1 MSILAQI
8 IGLACLLFWGFWL
21 CCKLRLPAG
30 FAPLCGLCFCMV
42 VLQLAGSCNQ
52 LWLGAQLLLVGA
64 VLTLAQRRRHEI
76 LPQLLS
82 PGVLAF
88 CSAAGVLM
96 AVFAIRQPEFQTWD
110 EFSHWGIYFKSVFYQ
125 HRFAVWDTT
134 RSLAHQAYPQSL
146 PGLYALFALPA
157 AQYREADVLFV
168 TALPLAAAASALFAL
183 PQVTARRPRIA
194 YTVCACLAAPALFWL
209 FAPDT
214 PYTTAYMDA
223 PVGALFA
230 AALCVILLP
239 CAANSRVQRGLALAL
254 LCGALTTVKEIGT
267 VFALCVV
274 GIWFLQ
280 CLLDAL
286 RDRGGI
292 LRGFLL
298 PFTAAL
304 PCFAIPLAWK
314 LLLKALHRADDQF
327 SSMGPGYFLQCWQE
341 ARTGFDRYFY
351 DVWDRYYARL
361 RSYPL
366 LFGASTFKVGCLCA
380 AAAVLLLIVLIWAM
394 GRWQGLRTALPGLC
408 MILYWPLYQ
417 GVLFYVYICGMSPYE
432 ALEMASWERYFCC
445 FFLGWF
451 SVLEG
456 EALLAGF
463 AAAHRL
469 PRMAG
474 HAVPAIVPC
483 LLVCSTLWGIWQA
496 GGAASLFCLP
506 KADWRTEQQQIAAD
520 MLTRMDGAQNG
531 SIWLLSADDSM
542 AVQNMWYYQYE
553 LYPAVTAVEAQSSE
567 TDVDLGYNIGEH
579 DVTWLVLFGVTDDF
593 TARYADL
600 ADDGLHGQHI
610 VDQAGRLAA
619 ADDAAV
625 FHVRVLEEHLAGRLS
640 GHVLGHILEFA
651 AGLLLGKDA
660 LGDFALIHARGV
672 LERAQKQDRLHLV
685 GVLDEVVFHG
695 REHGALLRQQEAG
708 AHVHAFGAEHERG
721 CHLAAGRNAAGAD
734 DRNVKR
740 LHTAR
745 REHHGAEIV
754 LARVA
759 GALKA
764 VGDDHVRAERLRLE
778 RVLDGG
784 ALVDEHHAGVLDGAH
799 HVVLRR
805 AAGGLHDLDA
815 LFGAD
820 ADVARIVRHDERRHE
835 REVDGKGLARHGLDL
850 ADLRLQLIGRGK
862 RARRQQPQAAG
873 LRHGGD
879 QRCAGNPLHAALHD
893 GVFDPQHFGKFGT
906 DHRYYLLK
914 YSRVPLCGVW
924 LFVISQ

>member
-1 MSILAQI
+1 M
-8 IGLACLLFWGFWL
+8 
-21 CCKLRLPAG
+21 
-30 FAPLCGLCFCMV
+30 
-42 VLQLAGSCNQ
+42 
-52 LWLGAQLLLVGA
+52 
-64 VLTLAQRRRHEI
+64 
-76 LPQLLS
+76 
-82 PGVLAF
+82 
-88 CSAAGVLM
+88 
-96 AVFAIRQPEFQTWD
+96 
-110 EFSHWGIYFKSVFYQ
+110 
-125 HRFAVWDTT
+125 
-134 RSLAHQAYPQSL
+134 
-146 PGLYALFALPA
+146 
-157 AQYREADVLFV
+157 
-168 TALPLAAAASALFAL
+168 
-183 PQVTARRPRIA
+183 
-194 YTVCACLAAPALFWL
+194 
-209 FAPDT
+209 
-214 PYTTAYMDA
+214 
-223 PVGALFA
+223 
-230 AALCVILLP
+230 
-239 CAANSRVQRGLALAL
+239 
-254 LCGALTTVKEIGT
+254 
-267 VFALCVV
+267 V

-286 RDRGGI
+286 RDKGGI

-380 AAAVLLLIVLIWAM
+380 VAAVLLLIVLIWAM

-496 GGAASLFCLP
+496 VGAASLFCLP

-600 ADDGLHGQHI
+600 ADDGLRSAQST
-610 VDQAGRLAA
+610 APALY
-619 ADDAAV
+619 AV
-625 FHVRVLEEHLAGRLS
+625 T
-640 GHVLGHILEFA
+640 
-651 AGLLLGKDA
+651 
-660 LGDFALIHARGV
+660 
-672 LERAQKQDRLHLV
+672 
-685 GVLDEVVFHG
+685 
-695 REHGALLRQQEAG
+695 
-708 AHVHAFGAEHERG
+708 
-721 CHLAAGRNAAGAD
+721 N
-734 DRNVKR
+734 
-740 LHTAR
+740 
-745 REHHGAEIV
+745 
-754 LARVA
+754 
-759 GALKA
+759 
-764 VGDDHVRAERLRLE
+764 
-778 RVLDGG
+778 
-784 ALVDEHHAGVLDGAH
+784 
-799 HVVLRR
+799 
-805 AAGGLHDLDA
+805 
-815 LFGAD
+815 
-820 ADVARIVRHDERRHE
+820 
-835 REVDGKGLARHGLDL
+835 VDGR
-850 ADLRLQLIGRGK
+850 I
-862 RARRQQPQAAG
+862 
-873 LRHGGD
+873 
-879 QRCAGNPLHAALHD
+879 
-893 GVFDPQHFGKFGT
+893 
-906 DHRYYLLK
+906 YLTAK
-914 YSRVPLCGVW
+914 
-924 LFVISQ
+924 

>member
-1 MSILAQI
+1 M
-8 IGLACLLFWGFWL
+8 
-21 CCKLRLPAG
+21 
-30 FAPLCGLCFCMV
+30 
-42 VLQLAGSCNQ
+42 
-52 LWLGAQLLLVGA
+52 
-64 VLTLAQRRRHEI
+64 
-76 LPQLLS
+76 
-82 PGVLAF
+82 
-88 CSAAGVLM
+88 
-96 AVFAIRQPEFQTWD
+96 
-110 EFSHWGIYFKSVFYQ
+110 
-125 HRFAVWDTT
+125 
-134 RSLAHQAYPQSL
+134 
-146 PGLYALFALPA
+146 
-157 AQYREADVLFV
+157 
-168 TALPLAAAASALFAL
+168 
-183 PQVTARRPRIA
+183 
-194 YTVCACLAAPALFWL
+194 
-209 FAPDT
+209 
-214 PYTTAYMDA
+214 
-223 PVGALFA
+223 
-230 AALCVILLP
+230 
-239 CAANSRVQRGLALAL
+239 QRGLALAL

-286 RDRGGI
+286 RDKGGI

-298 PFTAAL
+298 PFAAAL

-351 DVWDRYYARL
+351 DVWDSYYARL

-366 LFGASTFKVGCLCA
+366 LFGASTFKAGCLCA

-600 ADDGLHGQHI
+600 ADDGLRSAQST
-610 VDQAGRLAA
+610 APALY
-619 ADDAAV
+619 AV
-625 FHVRVLEEHLAGRLS
+625 T
-640 GHVLGHILEFA
+640 
-651 AGLLLGKDA
+651 
-660 LGDFALIHARGV
+660 
-672 LERAQKQDRLHLV
+672 
-685 GVLDEVVFHG
+685 
-695 REHGALLRQQEAG
+695 
-708 AHVHAFGAEHERG
+708 
-721 CHLAAGRNAAGAD
+721 N
-734 DRNVKR
+734 
-740 LHTAR
+740 
-745 REHHGAEIV
+745 
-754 LARVA
+754 
-759 GALKA
+759 
-764 VGDDHVRAERLRLE
+764 
-778 RVLDGG
+778 
-784 ALVDEHHAGVLDGAH
+784 
-799 HVVLRR
+799 
-805 AAGGLHDLDA
+805 
-815 LFGAD
+815 
-820 ADVARIVRHDERRHE
+820 
-835 REVDGKGLARHGLDL
+835 VDGR
-850 ADLRLQLIGRGK
+850 I
-862 RARRQQPQAAG
+862 
-873 LRHGGD
+873 
-879 QRCAGNPLHAALHD
+879 
-893 GVFDPQHFGKFGT
+893 
-906 DHRYYLLK
+906 YLTAK
-914 YSRVPLCGVW
+914 
-924 LFVISQ
+924 

>member
-1 MSILAQI
+1 M
-8 IGLACLLFWGFWL
+8 
-21 CCKLRLPAG
+21 
-30 FAPLCGLCFCMV
+30 
-42 VLQLAGSCNQ
+42 
-52 LWLGAQLLLVGA
+52 
-64 VLTLAQRRRHEI
+64 
-76 LPQLLS
+76 
-82 PGVLAF
+82 
-88 CSAAGVLM
+88 
-96 AVFAIRQPEFQTWD
+96 
-110 EFSHWGIYFKSVFYQ
+110 
-125 HRFAVWDTT
+125 
-134 RSLAHQAYPQSL
+134 
-146 PGLYALFALPA
+146 
-157 AQYREADVLFV
+157 
-168 TALPLAAAASALFAL
+168 
-183 PQVTARRPRIA
+183 
-194 YTVCACLAAPALFWL
+194 
-209 FAPDT
+209 
-214 PYTTAYMDA
+214 
-223 PVGALFA
+223 
-230 AALCVILLP
+230 
-239 CAANSRVQRGLALAL
+239 
-254 LCGALTTVKEIGT
+254 
-267 VFALCVV
+267 FALCVV

-286 RDRGGI
+286 RDKGGI

-298 PFTAAL
+298 PFAAAL

-394 GRWQGLRTALPGLC
+394 GRRQGLRTALPGLC

-496 GGAASLFCLP
+496 VGAASLFCLP

-600 ADDGLHGQHI
+600 ADDGLRSAQST
-610 VDQAGRLAA
+610 APALY
-619 ADDAAV
+619 AV
-625 FHVRVLEEHLAGRLS
+625 T
-640 GHVLGHILEFA
+640 
-651 AGLLLGKDA
+651 
-660 LGDFALIHARGV
+660 
-672 LERAQKQDRLHLV
+672 
-685 GVLDEVVFHG
+685 
-695 REHGALLRQQEAG
+695 
-708 AHVHAFGAEHERG
+708 
-721 CHLAAGRNAAGAD
+721 N
-734 DRNVKR
+734 
-740 LHTAR
+740 
-745 REHHGAEIV
+745 
-754 LARVA
+754 
-759 GALKA
+759 
-764 VGDDHVRAERLRLE
+764 
-778 RVLDGG
+778 
-784 ALVDEHHAGVLDGAH
+784 
-799 HVVLRR
+799 
-805 AAGGLHDLDA
+805 
-815 LFGAD
+815 
-820 ADVARIVRHDERRHE
+820 
-835 REVDGKGLARHGLDL
+835 VDGR
-850 ADLRLQLIGRGK
+850 I
-862 RARRQQPQAAG
+862 
-873 LRHGGD
+873 
-879 QRCAGNPLHAALHD
+879 
-893 GVFDPQHFGKFGT
+893 
-906 DHRYYLLK
+906 YLTAK
-914 YSRVPLCGVW
+914 
-924 LFVISQ
+924 

>member
-134 RSLAHQAYPQSL
+134 RSLAHQAYPQGL

-157 AQYREADVLFV
+157 AQYWEADVLFV

-286 RDRGGI
+286 RDKGGI

-463 AAAHRL
+463 AVAHRL

-483 LLVCSTLWGIWQA
+483 LLVCSTLWGIWQT

-542 AVQNMWYYQYE
+542 A
-553 LYPAVTAVEAQSSE
+553 
-567 TDVDLGYNIGEH
+567 
-579 DVTWLVLFGVTDDF
+579 
-593 TARYADL
+593 
-600 ADDGLHGQHI
+600 
-610 VDQAGRLAA
+610 
-619 ADDAAV
+619 
-625 FHVRVLEEHLAGRLS
+625 
-640 GHVLGHILEFA
+640 
-651 AGLLLGKDA
+651 
-660 LGDFALIHARGV
+660 
-672 LERAQKQDRLHLV
+672 
-685 GVLDEVVFHG
+685 
-695 REHGALLRQQEAG
+695 ALLTLP
-708 AHVHAFGAEHERG
+708 F
-721 CHLAAGRNAAGAD
+721 
-734 DRNVKR
+734 
-740 LHTAR
+740 
-745 REHHGAEIV
+745 
-754 LARVA
+754 
-759 GALKA
+759 
-764 VGDDHVRAERLRLE
+764 
-778 RVLDGG
+778 
-784 ALVDEHHAGVLDGAH
+784 
-799 HVVLRR
+799 
-805 AAGGLHDLDA
+805 
-815 LFGAD
+815 
-820 ADVARIVRHDERRHE
+820 
-835 REVDGKGLARHGLDL
+835 
-850 ADLRLQLIGRGK
+850 
-862 RARRQQPQAAG
+862 
-873 LRHGGD
+873 
-879 QRCAGNPLHAALHD
+879 PLH
-893 GVFDPQHFGKFGT
+893 
-906 DHRYYLLK
+906 RLLRSV
-914 YSRVPLCGVW
+914 SRQRSL
-924 LFVISQ
+924 L

>member
-1 MSILAQI
+1 MVASHSCI
-8 IGLACLLFWGFWL
+8 IW
-21 CCKLRLPAG
+21 PM
-30 FAPLCGLCFCMV
+30 MV
-42 VLQLAGSCNQ
+42 CTGSTS
-52 LWLGAQLLLVGA
+52 W
-64 VLTLAQRRRHEI
+64 
-76 LPQLLS
+76 
-82 PGVLAF
+82 
-88 CSAAGVLM
+88 
-96 AVFAIRQPEFQTWD
+96 IRP
-110 EFSHWGIYFKSVFYQ
+110 
-125 HRFAVWDTT
+125 
-134 RSLAHQAYPQSL
+134 
-146 PGLYALFALPA
+146 
-157 AQYREADVLFV
+157 
-168 TALPLAAAASALFAL
+168 
-183 PQVTARRPRIA
+183 
-194 YTVCACLAAPALFWL
+194 
-209 FAPDT
+209 
-214 PYTTAYMDA
+214 
-223 PVGALFA
+223 
-230 AALCVILLP
+230 
-239 CAANSRVQRGLALAL
+239 
-254 LCGALTTVKEIGT
+254 
-267 VFALCVV
+267 
-274 GIWFLQ
+274 
-280 CLLDAL
+280 
-286 RDRGGI
+286 
-292 LRGFLL
+292 
-298 PFTAAL
+298 
-304 PCFAIPLAWK
+304 
-314 LLLKALHRADDQF
+314 
-327 SSMGPGYFLQCWQE
+327 
-341 ARTGFDRYFY
+341 
-351 DVWDRYYARL
+351 DVW
-361 RSYPL
+361 P
-366 LFGASTFKVGCLCA
+366 
-380 AAAVLLLIVLIWAM
+380 
-394 GRWQGLRTALPGLC
+394 
-408 MILYWPLYQ
+408 
-417 GVLFYVYICGMSPYE
+417 
-432 ALEMASWERYFCC
+432 
-445 FFLGWF
+445 
-451 SVLEG
+451 
-456 EALLAGF
+456 
-463 AAAHRL
+463 
-469 PRMAG
+469 
-474 HAVPAIVPC
+474 
-483 LLVCSTLWGIWQA
+483 
-496 GGAASLFCLP
+496 
-506 KADWRTEQQQIAAD
+506 
-520 MLTRMDGAQNG
+520 
-531 SIWLLSADDSM
+531 
-542 AVQNMWYYQYE
+542 
-553 LYPAVTAVEAQSSE
+553 
-567 TDVDLGYNIGEH
+567 
-579 DVTWLVLFGVTDDF
+579 
-593 TARYADL
+593 
-600 ADDGLHGQHI
+600 
-610 VDQAGRLAA
+610 A

-625 FHVRVLEEHLAGRLS
+625 FHVRVLEEHLAGRLA

-695 REHGALLRQQEAG
+695 REHGALLGQQEAG

>member
-76 LPQLLS
+76 LPQLLT

-134 RSLAHQAYPQSL
+134 RSLAHQAYPQGL

-286 RDRGGI
+286 RDKGGI

-394 GRWQGLRTALPGLC
+394 GRRQGLRTALPGLC

-463 AAAHRL
+463 AAARRL

-496 GGAASLFCLP
+496 GDAASLFCLP
-506 KADWRTEQQQIAAD
+506 KAHWRTEQQQIAAD
-520 MLTRMDGAQNG
+520 LLTRMDGAQDG

-600 ADDGLHGQHI
+600 ADDGLRSAQST
-610 VDQAGRLAA
+610 APALY
-619 ADDAAV
+619 AV
-625 FHVRVLEEHLAGRLS
+625 T
-640 GHVLGHILEFA
+640 
-651 AGLLLGKDA
+651 
-660 LGDFALIHARGV
+660 
-672 LERAQKQDRLHLV
+672 
-685 GVLDEVVFHG
+685 
-695 REHGALLRQQEAG
+695 
-708 AHVHAFGAEHERG
+708 
-721 CHLAAGRNAAGAD
+721 N
-734 DRNVKR
+734 
-740 LHTAR
+740 
-745 REHHGAEIV
+745 
-754 LARVA
+754 
-759 GALKA
+759 
-764 VGDDHVRAERLRLE
+764 
-778 RVLDGG
+778 
-784 ALVDEHHAGVLDGAH
+784 
-799 HVVLRR
+799 
-805 AAGGLHDLDA
+805 
-815 LFGAD
+815 
-820 ADVARIVRHDERRHE
+820 
-835 REVDGKGLARHGLDL
+835 VDGR
-850 ADLRLQLIGRGK
+850 I
-862 RARRQQPQAAG
+862 
-873 LRHGGD
+873 
-879 QRCAGNPLHAALHD
+879 
-893 GVFDPQHFGKFGT
+893 
-906 DHRYYLLK
+906 YLTAK
-914 YSRVPLCGVW
+914 
-924 LFVISQ
+924 